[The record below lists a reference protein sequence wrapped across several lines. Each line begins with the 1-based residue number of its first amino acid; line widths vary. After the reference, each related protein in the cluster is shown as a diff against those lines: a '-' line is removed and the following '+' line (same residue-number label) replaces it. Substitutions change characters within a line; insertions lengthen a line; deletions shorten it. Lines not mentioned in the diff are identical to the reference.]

1 MPLSAWAKEVK
12 YLAVRSAIPLMQQN
26 QGGFWGTMWMS
37 AALLEENNSSMS
49 RVLRVHAFELLVVI
63 LSLYQCD
70 SRSSVSSFPSI
81 MACDHPEPFAHFP
94 LAEMATR
101 LQLRSACWCLRT
113 VSGHCLQIWGSLLPR
128 DRSRHDSH
136 SSPYVRR
143 QCWTVWF
150 APSWWYKRH
159 PTSMLFCIRV
169 LDVTNGVYTV
179 SPSVQSAACAVCKVV
194 QASAFGCSRERIATG
209 SVDLPTVGFDSKL
222 TVPSHLP
229 GLLSQSLLSLARGSS
244 VLETASVVWLPMRI
258 LLPVFLFKG
267 GSFLF
272 FHTFCFRISNPLAT
286 NDPLFLFVLQL
297 SWVGCCL
304 KTARSLNELWLKGNP
319 IDRLKLQVPL
329 LRRGQCAVFL
339 MDQFAGSVRATM
351 TRFDPPVFMSTLCP
365 IGASN

>member
-1 MPLSAWAKEVK
+1 MPFPDATEPRRLLRLLCGW
-12 YLAVRSAIPLMQQN
+12 
-26 QGGFWGTMWMS
+26 
-37 AALLEENNSSMS
+37 ALLCS
-49 RVLRVHAFELLVVI
+49 RKTIRACRAWLRVHAFELLVVI

-113 VSGHCLQIWGSLLPR
+113 VSRHCLQIWGSLLPR

-159 PTSMLFCIRV
+159 PTSMLFRIRV

-229 GLLSQSLLSLARGSS
+229 GLLSQSLLSLARGSFRAWNRKCRVIANADS
-244 VLETASVVWLPMRI
+244 FASFFVQGWFLS
-258 LLPVFLFKG
+258 LLPYFLFWHFQSSG
-267 GSFLF
+267 HERSAVSVCPSTL
-272 FHTFCFRISNPLAT
+272 
-286 NDPLFLFVLQL
+286 L
-297 SWVGCCL
+297 SRMLSENCQEPERTL
-304 KTARSLNELWLKGNP
+304 LKGNP

-329 LRRGQCAVFL
+329 LRRGSMCSVL
-339 MDQFAGSVRATM
+339 DGSICRK
-351 TRFDPPVFMSTLCP
+351 C
-365 IGASN
+365 